1 MKKPITLLAAAAL
14 GCGIAMAEGYQ
25 VNTLSA
31 RQLGMGHTGIGMR
44 LGAESM
50 YFNPAGL
57 TGLDKTLEIGGSV
70 TAIMPSAT
78 ATTLVGGKEKS
89 YETDCNASTPVNFN
103 AAFSIFPN
111 LKAGVSFYTPYGS
124 SINWTRDWAGSV
136 LSQDVNLKV
145 FTVQPTIAWAIT
157 PKLSVG
163 AGAMISWGSVD
174 LNKGLVSAST
184 ADKMLGL
191 LQGLGQLPAGTPPFG
206 ETSPASVNL
215 TGTAQTAVGFNVGA
229 LYEFNDKWSVGA
241 SYRSQMKMKVK
252 AGDASVSYA
261 NDLAQG
267 LLSESLDIIN
277 AANFK
282 AEMPC
287 PWVFGLGV
295 TYKPVK
301 GLVLA
306 ADARLT
312 GWKAYKTLDIEF
324 LNPSLESYNQHIAKN
339 YHNSWTYSVGA
350 QYAFTK
356 RLDGR
361 LGLMIDTT
369 PVSKTHYNPET
380 PGMTKIE
387 PTLGLSFR
395 PLPDL
400 SVDIAFMYIHGTG
413 VKGASCSYPD
423 LLGAR
428 LPSTISGMMQAQG
441 IPAAAA
447 DAAAAAMCGNAGI
460 TASQTF
466 TADYKLH
473 AFAPSIGISYRF

>member
-1 MKKPITLLAAAAL
+1 MKKSITLLLGLAL
-14 GCGIAMAEGYQ
+14 GTSVAMAEGYQ

-44 LGAESM
+44 LGGESM
-50 YFNPAGL
+50 FFNPAGL

-70 TAIMPSAT
+70 TAIMPTAT
-78 ATTLVGGKEKS
+78 ATVDPTGKE
-89 YETDCNASTPVNFN
+89 YQTDCNASTPINFN

-145 FTVQPTIAWAIT
+145 YTVQPTIAWAIT

-163 AGAMISWGSVD
+163 VGAMISWGSVD

-184 ADKMLGL
+184 ADKMVGL
-191 LQGLGQLPAGTPPFG
+191 LTQFGQLPAGTPGFG
-206 ETSPASVNL
+206 ETTPASVNL
-215 TGTAQTAVGFNVGA
+215 TGTAQTTVGVNVGA
-229 LYEFNDKWSVGA
+229 LYEFNDQWSLGA

-252 AGDASVSYA
+252 AGDATVSYA
-261 NDLAQG
+261 NQLAQN
-267 LLSESLDIIN
+267 LLGESLDIIN
-277 AANFK
+277 EANFS

-287 PWVFGLGV
+287 PWVFDFGL

-301 GLVLA
+301 GLVIA

-312 GWKAYKTLDIEF
+312 GWHAYKSLDIEF
-324 LNPSLESYNQHIAKN
+324 LNPALAAYNQHITKN
-339 YHNSWTYSVGA
+339 YRNSWTYSVGA
-350 QYAFTK
+350 QYAFTP

-380 PGMTKIE
+380 PGMTKVE

-395 PLPDL
+395 PLPAL
-400 SVDIAFMYIHGTG
+400 SIDVAFMYIHGCG
-413 VKGASCSYPD
+413 VKGATCTYPD

-428 LPSTISGMMQAQG
+428 IPATISGMMQAQG
-441 IPAAAA
+441 TPATMADAQAAAL
-447 DAAAAAMCGNAGI
+447 CQQFGI
-460 TASQTF
+460 TSEQTF
-466 TADYKLH
+466 KADYKLH